1 MKSNHWSRIL
11 GFVTAIFVTMTFRV
25 TAAYAISMGSDI
37 LITEVMPMSQTNE
50 DSFEYIEIYNN
61 SDKSIDLKDYKLPLQ
76 NMDITT
82 SKSISPK
89 GVLVICMKGT
99 TTLESFNNFYGTSL
113 TQDKYITLPFVNEV
127 LSNSSTSSIL
137 LAKDDGTVVTR
148 AQYNTNDFQLKKSVT
163 YKYPESGFDM
173 ATLGQN
179 QNPTPGSININQ
191 IPQNGTRVTA
201 VALNKTFITMD
212 VNKSEVLYATVA
224 PATALNKSVIWT
236 SSNPAVVEVN
246 QNGVLTSKTTG
257 VAQITVTTA
266 DGAFTD
272 NCTVVVANIPVTG
285 VILDKSNTSIDV
297 GKAIVITASIMPE
310 NATNRSVIWRTSNSN
325 IASVDINGV
334 VIGKAAGEATII
346 AETVD
351 GKYTAVCKVVV
362 NNVSQVVPITG
373 LSLDKTNITLEQ
385 GKVVILGAQIKP
397 SNATNKKITWESSNV
412 NVASVDSNGIVT
424 AKNTGWAWVTAT
436 ASDGGYKAYCFVT
449 VNKYSDN
456 YVAVNGIELDTVI
469 VQMSKGESETLR
481 ATVLP
486 AEATNKSLTWS
497 TDNSS
502 VVSVDSNG
510 KITALNPG
518 IAIITA
524 TSAEGK
530 FKDRCI
536 IIVWDKNV
544 TNEDKDVFSLRLNK
558 TSIRIKEGKFEKLTP
573 IINPGYLKKTNLEW
587 TSSNNEVAYVTA
599 DGRVYGKKE
608 GKAIITVKTKDGKH
622 SSSCEILVT
631 GDNGNGKGKGH
642 DKKDH

>member
-137 LAKDDGTVVTR
+137 LAKDDGTVITR

-212 VNKSEVLYATVA
+212 VSKSEALYATVA

-310 NATNRSVIWRTSNSN
+310 NATNRSVIWRSSNSN

-362 NNVSQVVPITG
+362 NNVSQVVPVTG

-385 GKVVILGAQIKP
+385 GKVVIMGAQIKP

-436 ASDGGYKAYCFVT
+436 ASDGGYKAYCSVT

-544 TNEDKDVFSLRLNK
+544 NNEDKDVFSLRLNK

-631 GDNGNGKGKGH
+631 GDNSNGKGKGH